1 MQQGRIFCILL
12 WAMALSGNPASQGYE
27 HYVKIP
33 LLSSQETSWPGPSV
47 NDYKEEAIN
56 TSPSAADGKQENFDF
71 SPTPFSIKKP
81 EF

>member
-1 MQQGRIFCILL
+1 M
-12 WAMALSGNPASQGYE
+12 
-27 HYVKIP
+27 
-33 LLSSQETSWPGPSV
+33 

-56 TSPSAADGKQENFDF
+56 TSPSGADGKQENFDF